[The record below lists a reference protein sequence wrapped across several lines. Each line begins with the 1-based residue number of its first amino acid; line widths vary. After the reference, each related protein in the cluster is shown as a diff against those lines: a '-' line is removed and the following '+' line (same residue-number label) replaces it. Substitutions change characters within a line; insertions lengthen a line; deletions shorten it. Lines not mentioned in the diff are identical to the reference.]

1 MPLFSNPVN
10 KWKINT
16 MVGFSSVNLKS
27 AFIIPYPSTKQ
38 IFYHLKKKSKW
49 RTK

>member
-16 MVGFSSVNLKS
+16 MVGFSSVNLES

-38 IFYHLKKKSKW
+38 IFYQSSKE
-49 RTK
+49 KI